1 MPAATLA
8 QMPGTQRTITFP
20 EDLEGPFSLRAL
32 FAKAGIDPN
41 DRTTERDISVNGDV
55 TDDLDT
61 EVPDGAT
68 VVLAERV
75 RGA

>member
-8 QMPGTQRTITFP
+8 QMPGSQRTIEFP
-20 EDLEGPFSLRAL
+20 EGHEGPFKLRDL
-32 FAKAGIDPN
+32 FARAGVDPE
-41 DRTTERDISVNGDV
+41 DKRKERDISVNGVV
-55 TDDLDT
+55 TDDLET

-68 VVLAERV
+68 VVVAERV

>member
-8 QMPGTQRTITFP
+8 QMPGTQRTIEFP
-20 EDLEGPFSLRAL
+20 ENHEGPFTLREL
-32 FAKAGIDPN
+32 FAQAGIDPE
-41 DRTTERDISVNGDV
+41 DKRTERDISVNGVV
-55 TDDLDT
+55 TTDFET

>member
-8 QMPGTQRTITFP
+8 QMPGTQRTVEFP
-20 EDLEGPFSLRAL
+20 ENHEGPFTLRDL
-32 FAKAGIDPN
+32 FAQAGIDP
-41 DRTTERDISVNGDV
+41 DDKRTKRDISVDGKV

-68 VVLAERV
+68 VLLAERV
-75 RGA
+75 KGA

>member
-8 QMPGTQRTITFP
+8 QMPGTQRTIEFP
-20 EDLEGPFSLRAL
+20 EDLEGPFTLRNL
-32 FAKAGIDPN
+32 FAQAGIDP
-41 DRTTERDISVNGDV
+41 DDKRTERDISVNGVV
-55 TDDLDT
+55 TKDLDT

-75 RGA
+75 KGS